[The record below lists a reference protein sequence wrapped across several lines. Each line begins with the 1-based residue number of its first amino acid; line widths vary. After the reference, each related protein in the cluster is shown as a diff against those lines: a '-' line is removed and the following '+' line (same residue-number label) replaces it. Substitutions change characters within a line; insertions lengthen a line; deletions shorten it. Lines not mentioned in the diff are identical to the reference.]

1 MCVIVHKRRT
11 CSGLQVTWST
21 ICISN
26 TDDIVEF
33 VDDTTVEGLVEN
45 GDESAYRR
53 EVIEVVEWCENNNL
67 QLNTSKTK
75 EMTLDFQKKKKTIDP
90 LTING
95 AVTETVD
102 CFNFFGT
109 TISNNLGWDVNVE
122 MTVKK
127 AQQRRFFLRQI
138 KKVGLRREILIQF
151 YNSALC
157 V

>member
-1 MCVIVHKRRT
+1 
-11 CSGLQVTWST
+11 
-21 ICISN
+21 
-26 TDDIVEF
+26 
-33 VDDTTVEGLVEN
+33 
-45 GDESAYRR
+45 
-53 EVIEVVEWCENNNL
+53 
-67 QLNTSKTK
+67 
-75 EMTLDFQKKKKTIDP
+75 MTLDFQKKKKTIDP

-151 YNSALC
+151 YKSVVENVLTFSLC
-157 V
+157 VCVARQHDSATKG